1 MAKRLTAS
9 AASPLTWWLLAITM
23 AVVAGVSQNAL
34 TQIFIC
40 SAALVLILIFRE
52 EAPWSRSVKFYLF
65 LAGFVVIARVL
76 FRIVF
81 NIQNPD
87 DATALDLPGF
97 SVNLGFGP
105 PVELFGA
112 VGVQALTGGATDGLR
127 LAAIILSIGMA
138 SSLANP
144 RTLLKSTPS
153 ALYEIASAI
162 SVAINLAPQMIS
174 SLQRVRKAR
183 SLRGRSKGLG
193 SMAGTVIPVLE
204 DAIDSSLSLAA
215 SMDSRGFGRRGNL
228 SKSQVMG
235 ARLSSIFAVG
245 FLSVGSFA
253 LLIGQ
258 TQTLGLMLIAFGII
272 ASFATIRINSKS
284 QIRTRFEPVKFQLF
298 DALIFA
304 IAGTLLLGAFLGW
317 FA

>member
-1 MAKRLTAS
+1 MARRFTAS
-9 AASPLTWWLLAITM
+9 SASPLTWWLLAITM
-23 AVVAGVSQNAL
+23 AIVAGVSQSAL
-34 TQIFIC
+34 TQLLIC
-40 SAALVLILIFRE
+40 LSALVAILIFRE
-52 EAPWSRSVKFYLF
+52 EAPWSRSVNFYLF

-81 NIQNPD
+81 NIQNPED
-87 DATALDLPGF
+87 RTALDLPGF

-112 VGVQALTGGATDGLR
+112 VGIQALTGGATDGLR

-174 SLQRVRKAR
+174 SLQRVQKAR

-215 SMDSRGFGRRGNL
+215 SMDSRGFGRRGDL
-228 SKSQVMG
+228 SKSLVLG
-235 ARLSSIFAVG
+235 ARLSSL
-245 FLSVGSFA
+245 LSVAFLAIGSFA
-253 LLIGQ
+253 LLVGQ
-258 TQTLGLMLIAFGII
+258 TQTLGWVLISLGIV

-284 QIRTRFEPVKFQLF
+284 QIRTRFESVKLQFF
-298 DALIFA
+298 DALILA
-304 IAGTLLLGAFLGW
+304 ISLALLTGAILGW